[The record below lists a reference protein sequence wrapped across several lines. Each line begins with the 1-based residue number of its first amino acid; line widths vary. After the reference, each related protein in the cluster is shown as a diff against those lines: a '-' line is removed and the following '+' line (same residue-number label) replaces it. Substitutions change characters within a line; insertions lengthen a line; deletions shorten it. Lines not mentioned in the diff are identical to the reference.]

1 MAPPVPSATD
11 VAANT
16 PIPTFTPTPPPAE
29 FSQLAPETMGC
40 LKPDMCLG
48 LEVKDKEAAYQAV
61 VEAFYGEYENRDWM
75 KQMKIGSLEA
85 FKTFLKN
92 STHVDPATGEERA
105 YWIPLTAP
113 GGATFK
119 ILQGNGAPSGGATF
133 SDKNP
138 AMVEQGGFW
147 LDSIGFVA
155 ASKTE
160 IDANAGGVA
169 DWLEKMWAKNGKKVL
184 LQSDNAIPA
193 ELWGMAVVDGQL
205 SFVTV
210 NNASDG
216 SIPESFRYKDKLLNT
231 TNAPSMNSKIV
242 SSELQLYLETCAKY
256 GNNRGSTDITNAIP
270 KLQPDATLWVTG
282 PYLCVAGDGCEG
294 SIYGAPTWFVPQDT
308 SAQ

>member
-1 MAPPVPSATD
+1 
-11 VAANT
+11 
-16 PIPTFTPTPPPAE
+16 
-29 FSQLAPETMGC
+29 MGC

-61 VEAFYGEYENRDWM
+61 VEAFYGEYENKDWM

-119 ILQGNGAPSGGATF
+119 ILQGNGAVGGGATF

-160 IDANAGGVA
+160 IDVNVGGVA
-169 DWLEKMWAKNGKKVL
+169 DWLKKMWEQNGKKVL
-184 LQSDNAIPA
+184 LRMGSRNE
-193 ELWGMAVVDGQL
+193 ELWGMTVVDGHL
-205 SFVTV
+205 VFVSINSDDPLDV
-210 NNASDG
+210 FDGRSEYLLGHSGGKNDAKIAS
-216 SIPESFRYKDKLLNT
+216 
-231 TNAPSMNSKIV
+231 A
-242 SSELQLYLETCAKY
+242 ELQLYLETCAKY

-282 PYLCVAGDGCEG
+282 PYLCVSGNVCEG
-294 SIYGAPTWFVPQDT
+294 NIYGAPTWLAPQDT